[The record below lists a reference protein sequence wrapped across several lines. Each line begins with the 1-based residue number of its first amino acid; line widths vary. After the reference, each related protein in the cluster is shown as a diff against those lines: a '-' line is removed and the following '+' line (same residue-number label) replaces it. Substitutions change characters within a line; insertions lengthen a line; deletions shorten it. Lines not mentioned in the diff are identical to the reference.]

1 MQWYYAVDGEQR
13 GPLSDEDFI
22 DLVKKGTIRSR
33 TQVWNET
40 MTDWKQYKDVRSFVD
55 QLEAN
60 SKSDNAQP
68 GRAEVVCAECHKLFS
83 KDDVVEY
90 QGMYVCGEC
99 KTAFFQR
106 IDEGS
111 TAYSQ
116 GEGGIGETPNADL
129 TARARETLQG
139 NWGIAVGFSFL
150 YIMLTQLCQLPM
162 QFMQIIG
169 MLLPEELRIIFT
181 IIIVVL
187 MVVVIYAI
195 SGALQ
200 LGQSR
205 FFLDVVRGEMLGIG
219 RLFYG
224 FKYFKKAACTYLLML
239 LIIMLWTLL
248 LIIPGIMASFSYGMT
263 FYVLA
268 DNPDMSTLEVL
279 AFSKKIMYGNRF
291 KLFMLGLRFIG
302 WSILSIFTCYIGFL
316 WLMPYMSTSFAAF
329 YEDVRGIE

>member
-40 MTDWKQYKDVRSFVD
+40 MTDWKQYKEVRSVVD

-60 SKSDNAQP
+60 SKSDNATP
-68 GRAEVVCAECHKLFS
+68 GRAEVVCNECHRLFS
-83 KDDVVEY
+83 KDDVIEY
-90 QGMYVCGEC
+90 QGMSICGEC
-99 KTAFFQR
+99 KAAFFQR

-111 TAYSQ
+111 SAYSQ

-129 TARARETLQG
+129 TERARETLQG
-139 NWGIAVGFSFL
+139 NWGIAVAFSFL
-150 YIMLTQLCQLPM
+150 YLLLNQLCQLPIQLI
-162 QFMQIIG
+162 QFAG
-169 MLLPEELRIIFT
+169 VLPTDELKITFVILIAT
-181 IIIVVL
+181 VVIVV
-187 MVVVIYAI
+187 VCAI

-200 LGQSR
+200 LGQNR
-205 FFLDVVRGEMLGIG
+205 FFLDVVRGDMLRIE

-224 FKYFKKAACTYLLML
+224 FKYFKKAACTYILMQ
-239 LIIMLWTLL
+239 LIIILWTLL
-248 LIIPGIMASFSYGMT
+248 FIIPGIIASFSYGMT

-268 DNPDMSTLEVL
+268 DNPDMTALEAL

-302 WSILSIFTCYIGFL
+302 WSILSLFTCYIGFL
-316 WLMPYMSTSFAAF
+316 WLIPYMSTSFAAF
-329 YEDVRGIE
+329 YEDVRGIK